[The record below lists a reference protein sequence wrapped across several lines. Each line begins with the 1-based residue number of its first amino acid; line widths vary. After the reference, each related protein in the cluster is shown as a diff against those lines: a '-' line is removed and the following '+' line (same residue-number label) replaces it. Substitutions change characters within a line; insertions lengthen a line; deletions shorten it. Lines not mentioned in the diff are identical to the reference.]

1 MTRPRVPDD
10 KRQRTAR
17 ACDSCKRRKQKCNGL
32 HPCNTCIKRNLIC
45 DYTDGRGPAKLMA
58 VHTTSPTQFSNAS
71 DSVDAVGATP
81 AREATI
87 EASPKR
93 VSKQTKPAR
102 QARRRSQG
110 KEKYSR
116 NAYEASSVSEGD
128 ESARQSTPSESDEEI
143 EVIGQIRM
151 LQDHM
156 KRLLYIGDSSTLS
169 YLQLIRMI
177 VFNTTGPSAFT
188 EDSSRHDIL
197 EPVTVTSSSSMI
209 PYMLPNRDVSNF
221 LVQSYFVNTN
231 ALIDIFDRATFY
243 QYLDACYS
251 TPLEVNSSTLCL
263 VYLTL
268 AIGFV
273 LATPAPNSPEEL
285 MMKSFPEGP
294 GERAETLFRAAKCL
308 SDPLNVAEH
317 ADLWIIQA
325 WTLMAFYMLVV
336 SKRNAAY
343 AYCGMA
349 VRSAYSLG
357 LHRIR
362 ETMVKFKD
370 EAVRRNMWRSL
381 FVLDRFLATALGRPA
396 AIYEEDCSSDSLD
409 SPAGLL
415 FDAAPQEVTRTIN
428 LDASVRIF
436 KSIGTT
442 LKKVYSE
449 RKISTKLAEDIVDD
463 CQLWAFHGHPS
474 LAAQDLIQGKAPLET
489 GIPILHV
496 QLMHYHSIL
505 LLSRPFFIDLLVKT
519 RPRISSD
526 VKPFHRTFTR
536 SEKFSQAC
544 VAASTHSVTL
554 IQAAFEAKYLPR
566 RNPFIL
572 YFLFAA
578 ALIILSNEFA
588 GFYENEHYA
597 ESMKSTIKILEYCAV
612 EDVQAQRMLYILKSF
627 LADVE
632 NHSKSPLTSEQSELA
647 LPECHIGDPE
657 EVLQTRRQSLTARR
671 NHHQQHQQP
680 STPVGGGDSSDAMEY
695 YSHMETDARQST
707 AHIQNMGP
715 LVMRGERAMA
725 SSATNPTVPRRSNNP
740 RSFYRRA
747 DLALVKSDEQ
757 EFEEFDQ
764 ISPVDFQSPMDS
776 EETKIYTHDYNPA
789 MMSHGEQSA
798 FQVHHGGGFRG
809 YPAAGVSPNE
819 RREAE
824 RAHFGGHYLYADEK

>member
-1 MTRPRVPDD
+1 
-10 KRQRTAR
+10 
-17 ACDSCKRRKQKCNGL
+17 
-32 HPCNTCIKRNLIC
+32 
-45 DYTDGRGPAKLMA
+45 MA
-58 VHTTSPTQFSNAS
+58 VHTTSPTGQSNAS

-81 AREATI
+81 VREATL
-87 EASPKR
+87 ETSPKR
-93 VSKQTKPAR
+93 ASKQAKAAR
-102 QARRRSQG
+102 QAKRRSQG

-116 NAYEASSVSEGD
+116 NAYEVSSVSEGD
-128 ESARQSTPSESDEEI
+128 ESVRQSTASESDEEA

-151 LQDHM
+151 LQDPM

-177 VFNTTGPSAFT
+177 VFNTTGSSAFT
-188 EDSSRHDIL
+188 DDPSRHHIL
-197 EPVTVTSSSSMI
+197 EPATATSSGSMMI
-209 PYMLPNRDVSNF
+209 QYMLPNRDVSNF
-221 LVQSYFVNTN
+221 LAQSYFVNTN
-231 ALIDIFDRATFY
+231 ALIELFDRATFY

-251 TPLEVNSSTLCL
+251 TPMEVNSSTLCL

-294 GERAETLFRAAKCL
+294 EGRAETLFRAAKCL

-317 ADLWIIQA
+317 ADLWTIQA
-325 WTLMAFYMLVV
+325 WTLMAFYMLIV

-343 AYCGMA
+343 TYCGMA

-362 ETMVKFKD
+362 DTMMKFDDET
-370 EAVRRNMWRSL
+370 ARRNLWRSL

-396 AIYEEDCSSDSLD
+396 AICEEDCSSDALF
-409 SPAGLL
+409 SPA
-415 FDAAPQEVTRTIN
+415 AAQQEEVIRTVN
-428 LDASVRIF
+428 LDASVRIS
-436 KSIGTT
+436 KSIGTM

-449 RKISTKLAEDIVDD
+449 RKISTKLAQEIVDD
-463 CQLWAFHGHPS
+463 CQLWAFNGDPS
-474 LAAQDLIQGKAPLET
+474 LAAHDLLHGKAPAET

-496 QLMHYHSIL
+496 QLLHYHSIL

-519 RPRISSD
+519 RPTISND
-526 VKPFHRTFTR
+526 VEPFHRTFTR

-588 GFYENEHYA
+588 GLYENEQYA
-597 ESMKSTIKILEYCAV
+597 DSMRSAINIMEYCAV
-612 EDVQAQRMLYILKSF
+612 VDVQAQRMLYILKSF

-632 NHSKSPLTSEQSELA
+632 KHLKSSVPNEQSELA

-657 EVLQTRRQSLTARR
+657 EVLHTRRQSLTARR
-671 NHHQQHQQP
+671 NHHHHHQP
-680 STPVGGGDSSDAMEY
+680 STPIGGGSSSDAMEY
-695 YSHMETDARQST
+695 YHHIETDARQSSI
-707 AHIQNMGP
+707 HIQSMGP
-715 LVMRGERAMA
+715 LVMRGERGMP
-725 SSATNPTVPRRSNNP
+725 SSTTTSPTVPRRSNAP
-740 RSFYRRA
+740 RSLYRRA
-747 DLALVKSDEQ
+747 DLTLVKPGCMGIEQ

-764 ISPVDFQSPMDS
+764 ISPADFQSPMDS
-776 EETKIYTHDYNPA
+776 EETKVYTHDYGSA
-789 MMSHGEQSA
+789 MMSHGEQAA
-798 FQVHHGGGFRG
+798 FQAHHSGGSFRG
-809 YPAAGVSPNE
+809 YSAPGVSSNAN
-819 RREAE
+819 RETE
-824 RAHFGGHYLYADEK
+824 RAHFGGHYLYVDEK

>member
-1 MTRPRVPDD
+1 MV
-10 KRQRTAR
+10 
-17 ACDSCKRRKQKCNGL
+17 
-32 HPCNTCIKRNLIC
+32 
-45 DYTDGRGPAKLMA
+45 
-58 VHTTSPTQFSNAS
+58 VHTTSPTGQSLPS

-81 AREATI
+81 AREATL
-87 EASPKR
+87 ETSPKR
-93 VSKQTKPAR
+93 ASKQAKAAR
-102 QARRRSQG
+102 QAKRRSQG

-116 NAYEASSVSEGD
+116 HVYEVSSVSEGD
-128 ESARQSTPSESDEEI
+128 ESFRQSTASESDEEA

-151 LQDHM
+151 LQDPM

-177 VFNTTGPSAFT
+177 VFNTTGESAFT
-188 EDSSRHDIL
+188 DDPNRHHIL
-197 EPVTVTSSSSMI
+197 EPVTANPPNSMI

-221 LVQSYFVNTN
+221 LAQSYFVNTN
-231 ALIDIFDRATFY
+231 AMIELFDRATFY

-251 TPLEVNSSTLCL
+251 TSLEVNSSTLCL

-294 GERAETLFRAAKCL
+294 GERAETLFQAAKCL
-308 SDPLNVAEH
+308 SDPLNVVEH
-317 ADLWIIQA
+317 ADLWMIQA
-325 WTLMAFYMLVV
+325 WTLMAYYMLII

-362 ETMVKFKD
+362 DTMMKFNNET
-370 EAVRRNMWRSL
+370 ARRNLWRSL

-396 AIYEEDCSSDSLD
+396 AICEEDCSSDALD
-409 SPAGLL
+409 SPADLSLDG
-415 FDAAPQEVTRTIN
+415 AQQEEDMIRTVS
-428 LDASVRIF
+428 LDASVQIS
-436 KSIGTT
+436 KSIGTM

-449 RKISTKLAEDIVDD
+449 RKISTKLAQEIVDD
-463 CQLWAFHGHPS
+463 CQLWAFNGHPS
-474 LAAQDLIQGKAPLET
+474 LAAYDLLHGKAPLEM

-496 QLMHYHSIL
+496 QLLHYHSIL

-519 RPRISSD
+519 RPTISSD
-526 VKPFHRTFTR
+526 VEPFHRTFTR

-544 VAASTHSVTL
+544 VAASTHSVRL

-588 GFYENEHYA
+588 GLYENEHYA
-597 ESMKSTIKILEYCAV
+597 DSMRSAINIIEYCAV

-632 NHSKSPLTSEQSELA
+632 KHLKSSVTSEQSELP

-657 EVLQTRRQSLTARR
+657 EVLHTRRQSLTARR
-671 NHHQQHQQP
+671 NHYQQPP
-680 STPVGGGDSSDAMEY
+680 STPIGGGSSSDTMEY
-695 YSHMETDARQST
+695 YGHMETDARQSSY
-707 AHIQNMGP
+707 HIQSMGP
-715 LVMRGERAMA
+715 LVMRGERAIPSAA
-725 SSATNPTVPRRSNNP
+725 SPTIPRCSTAP
-740 RSFYRRA
+740 RSLYRRT
-747 DLALVKSDEQ
+747 DHTLVKSEHMADQ
-757 EFEEFDQ
+757 EFEEFDH
-764 ISPVDFQSPMDS
+764 SPADFQSPMDS
-776 EETKIYTHDYNPA
+776 EETKVYTHDYSSA
-789 MMSHGEQSA
+789 VMSHGGQPA

-809 YPAAGVSPNE
+809 YPTPSVLSNE
-819 RREAE
+819 GRETE
-824 RAHFGGHYLYADEK
+824 GAHFSGHFSYVDEK